1 MMNIVHNHIN
11 NVNKISIVRIYEKNL
26 TIYVL
31 LATERKLKKNN
42 VNKLTASMMLL
53 YDFVNDLLQK
63 SEAFQS
69 VHHVTF
75 ILCYTVL

>member
-1 MMNIVHNHIN
+1 MVKIVHNHIN
-11 NVNKISIVRIYEKNL
+11 NVNKISIVRIYERNL

-31 LATERKLKKNN
+31 LATERKLKNN

>member
-1 MMNIVHNHIN
+1 MVNIVHNHIN

-31 LATERKLKKNN
+31 LATERKLKNN

>member
-1 MMNIVHNHIN
+1 MVKIVHNHVN

-31 LATERKLKKNN
+31 LATERKLINN